1 MAKADGNLAD
11 KIAEK
16 TTGSNV
22 TGMDK
27 KSILLETLKRR
38 ILSMEL
44 QPGTSIDEMTLC
56 DEFGLSRSPVRELI
70 RQMAAEGYLELETNR
85 AARVSTM
92 SYQSLRNF
100 FLASPLIYTATTQ
113 LAAKNASAADIQR
126 LKDIQAEFK
135 QAIARG
141 DLEARVY
148 LNNQFHHEIGKM
160 AYNPYLMPTLERVLI
175 DHARLGKVFY
185 RSPATDDMR
194 DDLQTAVEQHDA
206 IIAAIEHHDVTQAGE
221 LIKAH
226 MDLSRRRMTEYV
238 VPTELDLSIEF

>member
-113 LAAKNASAADIQR
+113 LA
-126 LKDIQAEFK
+126 
-135 QAIARG
+135 
-141 DLEARVY
+141 
-148 LNNQFHHEIGKM
+148 H
-160 AYNPYLMPTLERVLI
+160 
-175 DHARLGKVFY
+175 
-185 RSPATDDMR
+185 
-194 DDLQTAVEQHDA
+194 LQ
-206 IIAAIEHHDVTQAGE
+206 
-221 LIKAH
+221 
-226 MDLSRRRMTEYV
+226 
-238 VPTELDLSIEF
+238 